1 MVKPPTPEPTYT
13 KHQLSDSSIVDRSA
27 DTGNNR
33 FDPHPLYGNRYAW
46 TESMNAIG
54 GQGLDLFKGGAGHD
68 WFMDSGGGVE
78 AHGGQG
84 NDFLAAGKTG
94 HEKVV
99 LNGGGWNDVLQGS
112 LSGAFNDRLDGG
124 EGNDRLIAGRY
135 TGNRVEDAF
144 GHMIGTGRSEGKYN
158 SLTGGSD
165 GDFFILNEES
175 YVFVEDYVM
184 GQDAFMVTGLH
195 GGADSWQPEHLK
207 VVHLGPGAR
216 AYGEQTFRIVLDDGT
231 GPPKVLAEVNVTNYR
246 FGTDP
251 QQVIDHIQGGI
262 TFPHADL
269 MLGAYLNGTLG
280 ADALTGTAGHDEIWG
295 FSGDD
300 TLRGA
305 EGNDR
310 MYGGAGHDTLHGD
323 EGDDLMVG
331 HNGHDTMFGGR
342 GRDFLSGNSGN
353 DQLYGGRGNDQLEGD
368 GGNDRLDGGE
378 GTDTL
383 TGGDGKDVF
392 VVKANAD
399 GSADVIKDFIIIDD
413 VVRLPYN
420 VRRNDVSFVKTTNA
434 QGHTVHNLVYLAG
447 KLDEKVLAQFEHMD
461 GEDLSK
467 VKFIWDLDPNAEAP
481 PGETINGTN
490 RKDLLFGAQGGDTI
504 KAKSGNDVAHG
515 RGGDDT
521 IDGGKGN
528 DTLYGEH
535 GNDNL
540 FGKAGRDIL
549 YGGGGGGGDD
559 TLDGGDGRD
568 RLEGG
573 DGDDILRGG
582 KDDDTL
588 YGGEGD
594 DSLHGDGGNDTL
606 YGGKGNDFLEGGE
619 GHDRLEGGEGNDVLD
634 GSEGDDRLF
643 GDDGADKLLG
653 GEGTDFLRGGE
664 GVDTFIFRSG
674 DGVDTILDF
683 EDGTDSVV
691 FKAATDDAP
700 TTPTLGFADLNITDN
715 AEAGGAVITSDKYEG
730 EIIVKGVDASNL
742 TADDFE
748 FVTVDQYDTLLLI
761 V

>member
-1 MVKPPTPEPTYT
+1 MVRIPVPEPEYR
-13 KHQLSDSSIVDRSA
+13 KHELSDGSIVDRSD

-33 FDPHPLYGNRYAW
+33 FDPNPLYGNRYAW

-54 GQGLDLFKGGAGHD
+54 GQG
-68 WFMDSGGGVE
+68 
-78 AHGGQG
+78 
-84 NDFLAAGKTG
+84 
-94 HEKVV
+94 
-99 LNGGGWNDVLQGS
+99 
-112 LSGAFNDRLDGG
+112 
-124 EGNDRLIAGRY
+124 NDRLIAGRY
-135 TGNRVEDAF
+135 TGVRVEDNGYMVGAWR
-144 GHMIGTGRSEGKYN
+144 GADKYN
-158 SLTGGSD
+158 SLKGGNG

-175 YVFVEDYVM
+175 YVFVEDYRM
-184 GQDAFMVTGLH
+184 GEDGFMVTGLH

-207 VVHLGPGAR
+207 VVHYPSGKYDGS
-216 AYGEQTFRIVLDDGT
+216 TFRIVLDDGDN
-231 GPPKVLAEVNVTNYR
+231 PPKVLAEVNVTNYR
-246 FGTDP
+246 SGTDP
-251 QQVIDHIQGGI
+251 QTVIDHIQGGI
-262 TFPHADL
+262 TFPHAEL

-295 FSGDD
+295 WGGDD

-310 MYGGAGHDTLHGD
+310 IYGGDGHDTLYGD
-323 EGDDLMVG
+323 EGNDLMVG
-331 HNGHDTMFGGR
+331 HTGHDTMFGGK

-353 DQLYGGRGNDQLEGD
+353 DRLYGGKGNDQLEGD

-413 VVRLPYN
+413 VVRLPYD
-420 VRRNDVSFVKTTNA
+420 VRRNDVSFVRTTNA

-447 KLDEKVLAQFEHMD
+447 KLNEKVLAQFEHMD

-467 VKFIWDLDPNAEAP
+467 VRFIWDLDPNAEAP
-481 PGETINGTN
+481 PGETLAGTKG
-490 RKDLLFGAQGGDTI
+490 KDLLFGGSGNDTI
-504 KAKSGNDVAHG
+504 DTGSGNDVVYG
-515 RGGDDT
+515 RGGEDE
-521 IDGGKGN
+521 IDGGRGN

-535 GNDNL
+535 GNDDL
-540 FGKAGRDIL
+540 LGGAGRDIF
-549 YGGGGGGGDD
+549 YGGAGDD
-559 TLDGGDGRD
+559 GLDGGKGRD

-573 DGDDILRGG
+573 EGNDTIRGG

-588 YGGEGD
+588 YGGEGND
-594 DSLHGDGGNDTL
+594 RLHGDGGNDTL
-606 YGGKGNDFLEGGE
+606 YGGKGNDFLEGGA
-619 GHDRLEGGEGNDVLD
+619 GHDRLEGGAGNDVLD

-653 GEGTDFLRGGE
+653 GAGTDFLHGGE

-683 EDGTDSVV
+683 EDGSDSIV

-700 TTPTLGFADLNITDN
+700 NTLTLGFSDLTITGN

-730 EIIVKGVDASNL
+730 EIIVKGVDVLNL
-742 TADDFE
+742 TADDFD
-748 FVTVDQYDTLLLI
+748 FVTVDAYDNLLI
-761 V
+761 IV